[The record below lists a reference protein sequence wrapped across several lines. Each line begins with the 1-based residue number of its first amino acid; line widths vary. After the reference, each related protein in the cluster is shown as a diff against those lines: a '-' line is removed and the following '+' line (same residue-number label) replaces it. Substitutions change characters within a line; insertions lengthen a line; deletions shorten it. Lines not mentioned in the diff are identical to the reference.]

1 MNHRFSKATLLFC
14 ALQVLLLIVV
24 GAWIF
29 QQNQPTTLV
38 SPQLHNGKLQCVS
51 YSPYYGKN
59 QTPLVPTTRISRE
72 QIDADLE
79 KLATITDCIRT
90 YSVSQGMDYV
100 PEAAQKLGLKVYL
113 GVWIGW
119 VDKLNQTEIALATN
133 VANAHPNTV
142 KALVVGNE
150 VLLRGEQAEAA
161 MQRYIQMTR
170 KKTNVK
176 ITYADVWEFWKK
188 HRGMEQH
195 VDFIT
200 VHILPY
206 WEDHPLAID
215 QAVTHTTNVMAE
227 LQQVFSKPI
236 LIGETGWPSVGRQR
250 FESSP
255 SLVNQAKY
263 IREFLHTAQEKNW
276 QYNVIE
282 AIDQPWKR
290 TLEGTVGG
298 YWGIFSPDFT
308 PKFSLTAPVSNRND
322 GLKPVYFALMGAAL
336 WLALA
341 RTKNE
346 TRQPVRIALAV
357 LGAST
362 GLIALL
368 QWDYLVTACRDSLE
382 WFALGGVAL
391 VGWLVIAAQPWAI
404 NKIAMHQATR
414 KDCDSLVRY
423 GLIILILASAISSY
437 LIFTDGRYR
446 DFPNL
451 LFILPAAVLLIY
463 RACGLSTIQNFA
475 YLVLSIFAAVLAWL
489 CLQLEPNNISAMFWL
504 VIQGLLVFACV
515 PKKSNSLKSPNH

>member
-1 MNHRFSKATLLFC
+1 MKLKISKATLLYS
-14 ALQVLLLIVV
+14 ALQVLLLLVI
-24 GAWIF
+24 GAWVF
-29 QQNQPTTLV
+29 QQNQPVPLA
-38 SPQLHNGKLQCVS
+38 SPQLNNDKMQCVS

-79 KLATITDCIRT
+79 KLAKVTDCIRT

-100 PEAAQKLGLKVYL
+100 PEAAQKFGLKVYL

-119 VDKLNQTEIALATN
+119 VDKLNQAEIALAAE
-133 VANAHPNTV
+133 VANAHPETV

-150 VLLRGEQAEAA
+150 VLLRGEQTEAA
-161 MQRYIQMTR
+161 MKGYIQTMR
-170 KKTNVK
+170 KKTAAK

-206 WEDHPLAID
+206 WEDNPVAIE
-215 QAVTHTTNVMAE
+215 QAVTHTSNVMTE
-227 LQQVFSKPI
+227 LKKVFSKPI

-263 IREFLHTAQEKNW
+263 VREFFEAANKNDW

-290 TLEGTVGG
+290 NLEGTVGG
-298 YWGIFSPDFT
+298 YWGIFSTDFT
-308 PKFSLTAPVSNRND
+308 PKFSLAAPVSERND
-322 GLKPVYFALMGAAL
+322 GVKPIFFAIVSAAL
-336 WLALA
+336 LLALA
-341 RTKNE
+341 FAKNE
-346 TRQPVRIALAV
+346 KRKSTLVGIAA
-357 LGAST
+357 LGASA
-362 GLIALL
+362 GLIVLL
-368 QWDYLVTACRDSLE
+368 QSDYLVTACRNLSE

-391 VGWLVIAAQPWAI
+391 VGWLVIAAQPWAL
-404 NKIAMHQATR
+404 NHIAMHQATR
-414 KDCDSLVRY
+414 KDADILIRT
-423 GLIILILASAISSY
+423 GLLMLILASAVSGY

-451 LFILPAAVLLIY
+451 LFILPAATLLIY
-463 RACGLSTIQNFA
+463 RACGLGKIQNFA
-475 YLVLSIFAAVLAWL
+475 YLVLSIFAAVLAWM

-504 VIQGLLVFACV
+504 VIQSLLVFASI
-515 PKKSNSLKSPNH
+515 PKKYS